1 MLYLLGRQEK
11 EKKTQEMQKMISV
24 RYRDL
29 IESADKIVTMHSAAL
44 RLEVALKEMPQKWK
58 QIEATLASTL
68 AQAPL
73 AKSAQ
78 SDVFD
83 AASSS
88 EDQSTS
94 LLQRTIGEQVAFI
107 VTVPEKMWS
116 ALDKGESFEA
126 LELYLQAKE
135 IYESP
140 ALQAAIVKHPFLAAQ
155 WACAQ
160 SFRPV
165 RAFTWA
171 AAGCIPA
178 PLTWLCLRLRYR
190 EWWLE
195 PRHS

>member
-1 MLYLLGRQEK
+1 
-11 EKKTQEMQKMISV
+11 MISV

-58 QIEATLASTL
+58 QIEATLAATL
-68 AQAPL
+68 TQAPL
-73 AKSAQ
+73 T
-78 SDVFD
+78 D
-83 AASSS
+83 AV
-88 EDQSTS
+88 QSTVS
-94 LLQRTIGEQVAFI
+94 SGASTYDEHSANLLQRTISDQVAFI

-140 ALQAAIVKHPFLAAQ
+140 ALQAASANHPFLAAQ

-165 RAFTWA
+165 SA
-171 AAGCIPA
+171 IPFGSG
-178 PLTWLCLRLRYR
+178 WLHFSSPFFVCACC
-190 EWWLE
+190 
-195 PRHS
+195 